1 MLYQILWIV
10 TILLFANILEAALF
24 PAVPRHGGQAGEGRE
39 PAAERALPDFAHI
52 HEELQRHK

>member
-1 MLYQILWIV
+1 
-10 TILLFANILEAALF
+10 LFANILEAALF